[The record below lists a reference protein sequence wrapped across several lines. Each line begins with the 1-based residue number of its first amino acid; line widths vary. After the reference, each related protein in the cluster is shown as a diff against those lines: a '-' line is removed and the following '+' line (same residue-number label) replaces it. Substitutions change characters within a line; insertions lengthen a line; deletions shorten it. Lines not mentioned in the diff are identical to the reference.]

1 MNLIFKKIM
10 IKNLNIVKKNS
21 KFNKER
27 HENLCQSKII
37 LNQKIENYIN
47 KENND
52 NHQEKNIEFK
62 NDYEEENINNI
73 FIGFKRNSN
82 CDLNLSEKENPKEKS
97 LSKDNEINNDNILNE
112 DNDFKS
118 NDINKRL
125 KEERIDQFNITSNIY
140 INEHNISDIIKN
152 NFYYI
157 LKENDYISLA
167 NFFMLKNLVIGH

>member
-1 MNLIFKKIM
+1 MTKYVNIIKKYY
-10 IKNLNIVKKNS
+10 S

-27 HENLCQSKII
+27 HENLCQSKIF

-82 CDLNLSEKENPKEKS
+82 CDLNLLEKES
-97 LSKDNEINNDNILNE
+97 
-112 DNDFKS
+112 
-118 NDINKRL
+118 
-125 KEERIDQFNITSNIY
+125 
-140 INEHNISDIIKN
+140 
-152 NFYYI
+152 
-157 LKENDYISLA
+157 
-167 NFFMLKNLVIGH
+167 